1 MGRFLFEPG
10 FRVQVY
16 ASLSEQSYEPRLAV
30 KYNLTDKIRLKG
42 AAGMYS
48 QNLMAA
54 TSDRDVVNLFYG
66 FLSGPESVVNTQ
78 FNGRTINSAL
88 QTAIH
93 YVGGVE
99 LDLGRH
105 ASVNIEG
112 FFKDLTQ
119 VTNINRDKKYDDKDP
134 YLSKPEI
141 ERKDYVIET
150 GHAYGGDILYRY
162 EFRRIYFWA
171 VYSLTFVDRYDGTRR
186 YFPSFD
192 RRHNFNV
199 VGTYSFGEKVSWSVN
214 VRWNIGSGFPFT
226 QTQGFYEQVTM
237 QSGVSTP
244 IQSQNGSLG
253 IYYGPINTGRL
264 PWFHR
269 LDASISKKIIFSEH
283 VSLTLVAGCTNIYDR
298 PNIFYFDRVNF
309 KRVNQLPIMP
319 TLGINFSF

>member
-1 MGRFLFEPG
+1 
-10 FRVQVY
+10 
-16 ASLSEQSYEPRLAV
+16 
-30 KYNLTDKIRLKG
+30 
-42 AAGMYS
+42 
-48 QNLMAA
+48 
-54 TSDRDVVNLFYG
+54 
-66 FLSGPESVVNTQ
+66 
-78 FNGRTINSAL
+78 
-88 QTAIH
+88 
-93 YVGGVE
+93 
-99 LDLGRH
+99 
-105 ASVNIEG
+105 
-112 FFKDLTQ
+112 
-119 VTNINRDKKYDDKDP
+119 
-134 YLSKPEI
+134 
-141 ERKDYVIET
+141 
-150 GHAYGGDILYRY
+150 
-162 EFRRIYFWA
+162 
-171 VYSLTFVDRYDGTRR
+171 
-186 YFPSFD
+186 
-192 RRHNFNV
+192 
-199 VGTYSFGEKVSWSVN
+199 VN